1 MEGEITALK
10 VQKKNPQRVD
20 VYLDGEFA
28 FGLARIVAAW
38 LKVGQIL
45 SENEVDRLRVQ
56 DAREVVYQY
65 ALRLLNYRPRTEK
78 EVEQKLKDKGCS
90 PELISATLERL
101 RQSSLLNDEQFAQ
114 GWVESRAVFH
124 PRSQRVMRMEL
135 RQKGVAEDVIDR
147 TLDGAADEDSLAYQ
161 AAQRRAQRLAGTD
174 WPDFRNKLIQ
184 FLARR
189 GFSYA
194 TISPVVRRLWDEAH
208 AKEDQVTLNTDDE
221 G

>member
-10 VQKKNPQRVD
+10 VQKKDPQRVN

-38 LKVGQIL
+38 LTVGQTL
-45 SENEVDRLRVQ
+45 SESEIGRLQAQ
-56 DAREVVYQY
+56 DAQEVAYQY
-65 ALRLLNYRPRTEK
+65 TLRLLNYRPRTEK
-78 EVEQKLKDKGCS
+78 EVEQKLKDKGYP
-90 PELISATLERL
+90 PELISGTLERL

-114 GWVESRAVFH
+114 DWIESRVAFH
-124 PRSQRVMRMEL
+124 PRSQRVMKMEL
-135 RQKGVAEDVIDR
+135 RQKGVAEDVIDK
-147 TLDGAADEDSLAYQ
+147 TLDGAVDEEYLAYQ
-161 AAQRRAQRLAGTD
+161 AAQRRAQRLANTD

-189 GFSYA
+189 GFSYG
-194 TISPVVRRLWDEAH
+194 TISPVVKRLWEEAH
-208 AKEDQVTLNTDDE
+208 VQEDQAILNTDDE